1 MPDRIANSPKAQA
14 RAQDEIAIPNS
25 EAEKELREPS
35 VHLQQPRRTAVTSQS
50 GKCAEDTIN
59 AEQPRPEEQ
68 LEDEIQYH
76 YLTFD
81 TLLPSPTGISI
92 PRPNQQPPPDPPDL
106 RPYISSPYT
115 WRRSRKRVITALS
128 CLVTILASVA
138 AGAYSPPEKILTEAW
153 GISSVV
159 YNLGITFFNIGFAIS
174 PMVSAPFSEING
186 RRPLLVCSGIIFS
199 ISQLGCA
206 VTESF
211 VGMLLARFF
220 LGVGGSTY
228 SSIIGG
234 VLSDVYITEER
245 NTPMALF
252 SGAVFFGTG
261 FGPMVS
267 SFIVY
272 HLSWRW
278 VFYMQAILSAAVTAA
293 VMVFFNETRGNV
305 LLSRKAQM
313 LNKWYEKLEE
323 AGYIGVDMPVDG
335 LVLSAEGLR
344 QTQRIRW
351 KVKADEERE
360 SLAKVIAISLYRPFH
375 LLVTEPVVFFFSLWV
390 SFSWAVLYLQF
401 GSIPLVFETNHGF
414 NLQQSG
420 AAFTSISVG
429 GIIATFMSIWQE
441 NLVRR
446 LGKLSNTPENRLY
459 FVCITSIL
467 MPAGM
472 FWFGWTS
479 FSSIHW
485 IVPCLGLVCVTI
497 GIYSIYLAVFN
508 YLADTYHRYASSAL
522 AAQSFCRNI
531 LGGIFP
537 LVVRAMF
544 INLGYPGASS
554 LLGGIGSIL
563 TIVPWVLVFFG
574 PKIRARSK
582 IASEIMTE
590 GE

>member
-1 MPDRIANSPKAQA
+1 MPHRIANSSKART
-14 RAQDEIAIPNS
+14 RAQDERAVPNS

-35 VHLQQPRRTAVTSQS
+35 VHLQQPQSTAVTSQS
-50 GKCAEDTIN
+50 GKCAEDTIK
-59 AEQPRPEEQ
+59 AEQPRPVEQ

-92 PRPNQQPPPDPPDL
+92 PRSNKQPPPNPPDL

-115 WRRSRKRVITALS
+115 WQRSRKRVITALS
-128 CLVTILASVA
+128 CLVTCLASVA

-159 YNLGITFFNIGFAIS
+159 YNLGITLCNIGFAIS
-174 PMVSAPFSEING
+174 PMVSAPFSELNG

-211 VGMLLARFF
+211 AGMLVARFF

-272 HLSWRW
+272 HVSWRW

-293 VMVFFNETRGNV
+293 VVVFFNETRGNV

-335 LVLSAEGLR
+335 QPLSAEGLR

-360 SLAKVIAISLYRPFH
+360 SIAKVIAISLCRPFH
-375 LLVTEPVVFFFSLWV
+375 LLVTEPVLFFFSLWV

-420 AAFTSISVG
+420 AVFTSISVG
-429 GIIATFMSIWQE
+429 GIIATCMSIWQE

-446 LGKLSNTPENRLY
+446 LGKLSNTPEDRLY

-497 GIYSIYLAVFN
+497 GIHSIYLAVFN

-537 LVVRAMF
+537 LIVRAMF

-554 LLGGIGSIL
+554 LLGGIGSVL

-574 PKIRARSK
+574 PKIRAQSK
-582 IASEIMTE
+582 IASEIMNE